1 LRDALQS
8 LSLVEAENAEEE
20 ALAIAVALRQAVEE
34 KKTAALITPDRVLAR
49 RVLAA
54 LARWNIQA
62 DDSAGDP
69 LPSTP
74 AGRFALLAAEAALG
88 GLRPVGAL
96 ALLKHPLLRLGHKQ
110 GAVGRAV
117 AVLEAAILR
126 GPRPQAGTAG
136 LARALATFR
145 GELEKLRRREVS
157 ELHPSEPRAE
167 LRSWELGLAVDL
179 VQELSA
185 ALAPLET
192 LSARRSRLRD
202 LAARHEQVIAALSST
217 EGGEYAAFSGY
228 DGVKLHEPFLDIAAL
243 SEDADLELSSLDYPA
258 LFKTVISERVVR
270 RPELP
275 NVPVRIYGPLEARLQ
290 SADRV
295 VLGGLVE
302 GVWPP
307 ETRSDPWLSRP
318 MRNTLG
324 LDLPERRISLSAHD
338 FAQALGAREVVLAYP
353 ARLAGAPTVPSRFV
367 QRLAAVAGE
376 HEWSR
381 VRANGASY
389 VRWARGLDQPSEVKR
404 IERPAPKP
412 PRATRPTSLSVTEIE
427 TWLRD
432 PYSIYA
438 KHILRLR
445 ELDPVDTPPGAAD
458 RGILIHGALSE
469 FTRAYAGALPP
480 DPARAL
486 IEIGARH
493 FAALADYPEARAFW
507 WPRFMR
513 IAHWFAAWEIER
525 RGRVG
530 AIRAEIDGRIEFPV
544 GERVFALRARA
555 DRIEKLSA
563 DAYAILDYKTGQ
575 IPTEKQVHTGIS
587 PQLTLEA
594 AILRQ
599 GGFADLPPAPVTELI
614 YVSLKGGEIV
624 GAARSIR
631 SSDAETDYVDRA
643 LQSLQNVVCRFEDEQ
658 QPYLPLVLPT
668 WKGRYGRYDHL
679 ARVKEWSAGGEE
691 EIGPPE

>member
-1 LRDALQS
+1 
-8 LSLVEAENAEEE
+8 
-20 ALAIAVALRQAVEE
+20 
-34 KKTAALITPDRVLAR
+34 
-49 RVLAA
+49 
-54 LARWNIQA
+54 
-62 DDSAGDP
+62 
-69 LPSTP
+69 
-74 AGRFALLAAEAALG
+74 
-88 GLRPVGAL
+88 
-96 ALLKHPLLRLGHKQ
+96 
-110 GAVGRAV
+110 
-117 AVLEAAILR
+117 
-126 GPRPQAGTAG
+126 
-136 LARALATFR
+136 
-145 GELEKLRRREVS
+145 
-157 ELHPSEPRAE
+157 
-167 LRSWELGLAVDL
+167 
-179 VQELSA
+179 
-185 ALAPLET
+185 
-192 LSARRSRLRD
+192 
-202 LAARHEQVIAALSST
+202 
-217 EGGEYAAFSGY
+217 
-228 DGVKLHEPFLDIAAL
+228 
-243 SEDADLELSSLDYPA
+243 
-258 LFKTVISERVVR
+258 
-270 RPELP
+270 
-275 NVPVRIYGPLEARLQ
+275 
-290 SADRV
+290 
-295 VLGGLVE
+295 
-302 GVWPP
+302 
-307 ETRSDPWLSRP
+307 
-318 MRNTLG
+318 
-324 LDLPERRISLSAHD
+324 
-338 FAQALGAREVVLAYP
+338 
-353 ARLAGAPTVPSRFV
+353 
-367 QRLAAVAGE
+367 
-376 HEWSR
+376 
-381 VRANGASY
+381 
-389 VRWARGLDQPSEVKR
+389 
-404 IERPAPKP
+404 
-412 PRATRPTSLSVTEIE
+412 VTEIE